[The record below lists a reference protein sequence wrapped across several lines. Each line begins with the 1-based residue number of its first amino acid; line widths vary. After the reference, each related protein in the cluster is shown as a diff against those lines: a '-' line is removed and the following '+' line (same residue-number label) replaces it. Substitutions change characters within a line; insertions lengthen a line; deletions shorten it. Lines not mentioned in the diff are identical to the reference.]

1 MERYTKNR
9 NLRFAEIGEV
19 GTGMAMVGCGEEGE
33 NFWWWWRPVNWR
45 R

>member
-19 GTGMAMVGCGEEGE
+19 RTGMEMVGCGEGGE
-33 NFWWWWRPVNWR
+33 NSLW
-45 R
+45 